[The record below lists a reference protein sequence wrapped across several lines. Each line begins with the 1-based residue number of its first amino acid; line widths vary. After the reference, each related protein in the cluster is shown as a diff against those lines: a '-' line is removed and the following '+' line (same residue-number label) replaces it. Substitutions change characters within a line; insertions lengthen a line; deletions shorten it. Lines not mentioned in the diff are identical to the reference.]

1 MSGYLRVLDAEIDLD
16 LPSAKLHTL
25 NTKDRWSILSW
36 SVTKMSIHRI
46 ELSSH
51 GRRYS
56 NSATPPQR
64 RRELHSLTIC
74 RLLDLLKSLAAYF
87 YLKLQPH
94 PQPILQHLCLYQNSC
109 NSPCNRKHL
118 QTQFLF
124 LHLHDP
130 STISAAKDALI
141 AGTCSA
147 RIFRLRTTYASPE

>member
-94 PQPILQHLCLYQNSC
+94 PQPHPPTPMSISEFMQFSLQPQTSPDAVPLSPSPRSKHDISC
-109 NSPCNRKHL
+109 
-118 QTQFLF
+118 
-124 LHLHDP
+124 
-130 STISAAKDALI
+130 
-141 AGTCSA
+141 
-147 RIFRLRTTYASPE
+147 